1 MKTLKY
7 PGTFHR
13 LSCLNLKVVYSCTQ
27 FESIWLLK
35 TEIYIILMK
44 IGVRQAVPLK
54 KAQYRGTLGQ
64 NIPNTHEKRGDQ
76 VLVPS

>member
-1 MKTLKY
+1 
-7 PGTFHR
+7 
-13 LSCLNLKVVYSCTQ
+13 
-27 FESIWLLK
+27 
-35 TEIYIILMK
+35 MK